1 MVTRKTPASLDAILS
16 GQKIHGRILQS
27 GYSIKEIQN
36 MLGLECPQSVY
47 RWLKGRSM
55 PSIDNLYM
63 LSQILDVHMED
74 LLVSMVPQ
82 IIPSKAR
89 HPFSDTAPQKN
100 ARGKLCAI
108 RGHCH
113 YQNRILHSR
122 CMVKRNPAIPFILAG
137 FQQPPL

>member
-74 LLVSMVPQ
+74 LLVSMD
-82 IIPSKAR
+82 AA
-89 HPFSDTAPQKN
+89 D
-100 ARGKLCAI
+100 
-108 RGHCH
+108 
-113 YQNRILHSR
+113 HS
-122 CMVKRNPAIPFILAG
+122 V
-137 FQQPPL
+137 

>member
-16 GQKIHGRILQS
+16 GQKIHDRILQS

-74 LLVSMVPQ
+74 LLVSMD
-82 IIPSKAR
+82 AA
-89 HPFSDTAPQKN
+89 D
-100 ARGKLCAI
+100 
-108 RGHCH
+108 
-113 YQNRILHSR
+113 HS
-122 CMVKRNPAIPFILAG
+122 V
-137 FQQPPL
+137 

>member
-55 PSIDNLYM
+55 SSIDNLYM

-74 LLVSMVPQ
+74 LLVSMD
-82 IIPSKAR
+82 AA
-89 HPFSDTAPQKN
+89 D
-100 ARGKLCAI
+100 
-108 RGHCH
+108 
-113 YQNRILHSR
+113 HS
-122 CMVKRNPAIPFILAG
+122 V
-137 FQQPPL
+137 

>member
-63 LSQILDVHMED
+63 LSQILDVHMQD
-74 LLVSMVPQ
+74 LLVSMD
-82 IIPSKAR
+82 AA
-89 HPFSDTAPQKN
+89 D
-100 ARGKLCAI
+100 
-108 RGHCH
+108 
-113 YQNRILHSR
+113 HS
-122 CMVKRNPAIPFILAG
+122 V
-137 FQQPPL
+137 

>member
-16 GQKIHGRILQS
+16 GQKIHGRTLQS

-74 LLVSMVPQ
+74 LLVSMD
-82 IIPSKAR
+82 AA
-89 HPFSDTAPQKN
+89 D
-100 ARGKLCAI
+100 
-108 RGHCH
+108 
-113 YQNRILHSR
+113 HS
-122 CMVKRNPAIPFILAG
+122 V
-137 FQQPPL
+137 

>member
-16 GQKIHGRILQS
+16 GHKIHGRILQS

-74 LLVSMVPQ
+74 LLVSMD
-82 IIPSKAR
+82 AA
-89 HPFSDTAPQKN
+89 D
-100 ARGKLCAI
+100 
-108 RGHCH
+108 
-113 YQNRILHSR
+113 HS
-122 CMVKRNPAIPFILAG
+122 V
-137 FQQPPL
+137 

>member
-1 MVTRKTPASLDAILS
+1 MVTRKTPASLYAILS

-74 LLVSMVPQ
+74 LLVSMD
-82 IIPSKAR
+82 AA
-89 HPFSDTAPQKN
+89 D
-100 ARGKLCAI
+100 
-108 RGHCH
+108 
-113 YQNRILHSR
+113 HS
-122 CMVKRNPAIPFILAG
+122 V
-137 FQQPPL
+137 

>member
-55 PSIDNLYM
+55 
-63 LSQILDVHMED
+63 
-74 LLVSMVPQ
+74 
-82 IIPSKAR
+82 PSKAR